1 MRIPVY
7 GRCVQKEKGQDG
19 RGGKRREVEE
29 AKEEEEEEED
39 EDGLARAVHR
49 CTAVRGGQE
58 ERKGG
63 WKDRAM
69 GCRRG
74 GG

>member
-7 GRCVQKEKGQDG
+7 GRCVQKKEERD
-19 RGGKRREVEE
+19 GGKRREVEE
-29 AKEEEEEEED
+29 AKEEEEEED